1 MVNIGKLVEM
11 AAALDIFVS
20 NDREQRVA
28 VTPEKLAA
36 LRAAIIADL
45 AKDVEPLRVLHG
57 PRTHVCWTPDSTP
70 PDQRELVY
78 VVGEADVVRTRATV
92 AALQARVAELEK
104 DGPVVRI
111 GTRGNGTAV
120 MTPMREALGLM
131 ELAATTEAQYANELK
146 AELNA
151 LLGKPLSDD
160 EIAAAWAD
168 AKKRLGHDPYTPR
181 EAFWAGVRLSEQ
193 SKAENPPEN
202 RTPFLHAT
210 VEKGSGLHELWLA
223 RLDAQGLVEFVAGPE
238 PWPAGWPALYDQ
250 LKDEDHDY
258 S

>member
-92 AALQARVAELEK
+92 AALKAENEVLRHPLAGVKQLVYQAAPTDYYAACEQQNIDLLNAIGYPHEK
-104 DGPVVRI
+104 DSLISPEEYAADLKRKADLFDAAA
-111 GTRGNGTAV
+111 AV
-120 MTPMREALGLM
+120 DEDLAGLM
-131 ELAATTEAQYANELK
+131 ELYVTAADARACWMETSCNRDKAVETEA
-146 AELNA
+146 A
-151 LLGKPLSDD
+151 LESALRLLLAGKVKEPETTRLPLDL
-160 EIAAAWAD
+160 EPCRCPACLEG
-168 AKKRLGHDPYTPR
+168 RDPP
-181 EAFWAGVRLSEQ
+181 
-193 SKAENPPEN
+193 
-202 RTPFLHAT
+202 
-210 VEKGSGLHELWLA
+210 HEYHLE
-223 RLDAQGLVEFVAGPE
+223 RRGP
-238 PWPAGWPALYDQ
+238 
-250 LKDEDHDY
+250 
-258 S
+258 